1 MKWVISAEDI
11 QQDDL
16 NRVGGKGYALALL
29 AKNGFRIP
37 ETVCISSAVYQ
48 EYVDRTGLRE
58 RIQLEL
64 HRKDFTEMRWEE
76 IWDCATRIRNMFL
89 RKPIP
94 DSIAEHLSPLIQS
107 RFKDKPVAVRSSAP
121 EEDTANA
128 SFAGLHESYINISGL
143 DSIIEHIRKVWASLW
158 SDSALLYRQEIGLSV
173 EKSSMAVVIQAIVSG
188 DRSGVAFTQNPN
200 DPSQGVIESVYG
212 LNQGL
217 VDGTVEPDRWI
228 LDRKTHRII
237 SHTPVSRRYWITPM
251 EQGVQLSPLP
261 ESKSQMPPLNSQEI
275 QEVYSRARRSED
287 FFSTPQDVEWT
298 YEGKDL
304 VILQSRPITTL
315 SNGKSEDNRG
325 WYLSLHRSF
334 ENLKSLREKIETELI
349 PAMISVAEEMTQ
361 IDLAELSDQDLAQE
375 IKRRWE
381 TNHKWVGVYW
391 DDFIPFAHG
400 VRLFGQ
406 VYNDVMQP
414 EDTYEFIDLLAQ
426 TKMAS
431 LERNRMLE
439 ELADRVRHDPQLAT
453 QLENGDHSKL
463 DQIFLKD
470 LETFIQKFG
479 DLSCAVTG
487 GTQCVQDAMPLFT
500 ILREMASH
508 PISPPNQRKSKTT
521 DNLKEKFLGHFD
533 SAQKTQ
539 AAELLDLARTSYQ
552 LRDDDNVYLGRIEA
566 QLLSAIQEAR
576 QRINKQSQTGG
587 KDYIS
592 ADLKKVLDDLDH
604 GPETL
609 NPYQKQSGQSYKIKP
624 RQLVGQPAGPGISR
638 GKARVIQQHSDLAE
652 FKSGE
657 VLICDAVDPNM
668 TFVVPLA
675 SGVVE
680 RRGGMLIHGA
690 IIAREYGLPCVTG
703 IPDATLLIQTGD
715 EITVDGYLGIV
726 TLGGTGLGGPGGD
739 RLKEN
744 SVMDFEGS

>member
-1 MKWVISAEDI
+1 
-11 QQDDL
+11 
-16 NRVGGKGYALALL
+16 
-29 AKNGFRIP
+29 
-37 ETVCISSAVYQ
+37 
-48 EYVDRTGLRE
+48 
-58 RIQLEL
+58 
-64 HRKDFTEMRWEE
+64 MRWEE

-94 DSIAEHLSPLIQS
+94 DSIAKHLSPVIQS

-121 EEDTANA
+121 EEDAANA

-143 DSIIEHIRKVWASLW
+143 DSIMEHIRKVWASLW
-158 SDSALLYRQEIGLSV
+158 SDAALLYRQEIGLSV

-228 LDRKTHRII
+228 LDRRTQRII
-237 SHTPVSRRYWITPM
+237 SHTPVNRRYWITPM

-261 ESKSQMPPLNSQEI
+261 ESKSQMPPLNAQEI

-298 YEGKDL
+298 YEGQDL

-315 SNGKSEDNRG
+315 SKGKSEDNRG

-334 ENLKSLREKIETELI
+334 DNLKSLREKIETELI
-349 PAMISVAEEMTQ
+349 PAMISVAEEMAQ
-361 IDLAELSDQDLAQE
+361 IDLTELSDQDLAQE
-375 IKRRWE
+375 INRRWE

-439 ELADRVRHDPQLAT
+439 ELADRVRHDPQLAA

-463 DQIFLKD
+463 DQVFLKD

-521 DNLKEKFLGHFD
+521 DNLKENFLSHFD
-533 SAQKTQ
+533 GEQQAR
-539 AAELLDLARTSYQ
+539 AAEMLDLARTSYQ

-566 QLLSAIQEAR
+566 QLLSAIHEAR
-576 QRINKQSQTGG
+576 QRIQKQSQTGG
-587 KDYIS
+587 KNSIS

-609 NPYQKQSGQSYKIKP
+609 NPFQKESGKSYKIKP

-638 GKARVIQQHSDLAE
+638 GKARVIKQHADLTE

-703 IPDATLLIQTGD
+703 IPDATQLIQTGD

-726 TLGGTGLGGPGGD
+726 TLGETGLGKPGGD
-739 RLKEN
+739 DLKEN
-744 SVMDFEGS
+744 SVMDFEGT